1 MKRWFAFF
9 LTAMLLVTSLTACG
23 GNDKTNGS
31 QNGTTAGD
39 STAGNQ
45 ENGNMASGPENSPA
59 DSGSDGL
66 LNDAGNALEDAGEGA
81 GRAMEDVGRA
91 LTGDNRSGRAD
102 TRSAF

>member
-9 LTAMLLVTSLTACG
+9 LTAMLLVSSLTACG

-45 ENGNMASGPENSPA
+45 ENGNIASDPENRPA
-59 DSGSDGL
+59 DGSSDGL
-66 LNDAGNALEDAGEGA
+66 LNDAGNALEDVGEGA
-81 GRAMEDVGRA
+81 GKAMEDVGRA
-91 LTGDNRSGRAD
+91 LTGDDRSGRSD